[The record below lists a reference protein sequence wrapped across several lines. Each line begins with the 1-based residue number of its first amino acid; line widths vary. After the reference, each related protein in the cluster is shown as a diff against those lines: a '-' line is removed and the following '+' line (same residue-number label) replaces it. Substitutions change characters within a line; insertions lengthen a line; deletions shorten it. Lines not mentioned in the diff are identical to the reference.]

1 MHLFTQC
8 GISPLLAVAAVF
20 LALIGC
26 GTDSAPQSG
35 QSGKSTDTA
44 VTPPSATVVT
54 STIGSPGQDEE
65 HAHKPGTHGG
75 IIIPIGSDSYHAEA
89 VIEST
94 GDLRLLMLQRD
105 ETRLLEVEKQAI
117 KAFVKA
123 EGDTSATAIEL
134 AAVPQDGDA
143 ADKTSQFMGRLPEST
158 RGRQLDITIPNLRI
172 GGERFRIGFT
182 TSTSIHDQTMPT
194 SLPADKEKQLYLT
207 PAGKYTD
214 ADIKANG
221 NTTASQKYKG
231 LISKHDAKPKSGD
244 RICPVSMTKANSQ
257 FTWIIDG
264 KPYQFCCPPCVDEF
278 VRMAKEQPAELLPP
292 ESFIKSE

>member
-35 QSGKSTDTA
+35 QSEKSTDTA
-44 VTPPSATVVT
+44 VTPASATVVT
-54 STIGSPGQDEE
+54 STIGSPGRDEE
-65 HAHKPGTHGG
+65 HAHKPGAHGG

-123 EGDTSATAIEL
+123 EGDTGATAIEL

-143 ADKTSQFMGRLPEST
+143 ADKTSQFLGRLPEST

-182 TSTSIHDQTMPT
+182 TSTSIDDQTMPAR
-194 SLPADKEKQLYLT
+194 LPADKEQQLYLT

-214 ADIKANG
+214 ADIRANG

-231 LISKHDAKPKSGD
+231 LISKHDAKPKAGD
-244 RICPVSMTKANSQ
+244 RICPVSMTKANPQ